1 MVSNRLR
8 IQVSEMEGWQVVE
21 KLEKMVGLKLLF
33 QIGGSVVGGCRQVIK
48 RLRNLAVEWEGSIDL
63 FFFN

>member
-8 IQVSEMEGWQVVE
+8 IQVSEMEGWQVE
-21 KLEKMVGLKLLF
+21 KLGKMVGLKLLF
-33 QIGGSVVGGCRQVIK
+33 QIGGSVVGGCRQAIK
-48 RLRNLAVEWEGSIDL
+48 RLRNLAVEWEGSIDW